1 MEHYQLVHMN
11 KEQSE
16 KLTRELENSI
26 KTHYLKNVLLSYL
39 TTNEASV
46 QQNLVK
52 VIIQAMQFNEE
63 ETERVLAFQEESQRS
78 VVSKVSTHA
87 LGLTLTMFVVDRWLL
102 LRIY

>member
-1 MEHYQLVHMN
+1 VEHYQLVGMN

-46 QQNLVK
+46 Q
-52 VIIQAMQFNEE
+52 
-63 ETERVLAFQEESQRS
+63 
-78 VVSKVSTHA
+78 
-87 LGLTLTMFVVDRWLL
+87 
-102 LRIY
+102 